1 MKFLEKGI
9 MLGSETGMNMDQG
22 WEEVAAV
29 ALMYV

>member
-9 MLGSETGMNMDQG
+9 ILGSETGMNMDQG
-22 WEEVAAV
+22 WVEVAV